1 MVREGVNSIL
11 GRMNPLGGKAKVLSW
26 ENSTSWKSRL
36 ELRKRERVGNKLEKQ
51 AGAISD
57 IPHLIYHVKGK
68 ENQ

>member
-11 GRMNPLGGKAKVLSW
+11 GRMNPQQSSW
-26 ENSTSWKSRL
+26 VRRENCTSWNSRL
-36 ELRKRERVGNKLEKQ
+36 ELRKRERVGYKLERQ
-51 AGAISD
+51 AGTISG